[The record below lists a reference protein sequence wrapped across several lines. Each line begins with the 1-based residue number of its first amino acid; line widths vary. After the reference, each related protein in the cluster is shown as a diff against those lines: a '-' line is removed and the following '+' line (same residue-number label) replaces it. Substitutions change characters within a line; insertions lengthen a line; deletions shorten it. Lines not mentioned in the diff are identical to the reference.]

1 MFNRNR
7 DRVLSI
13 GIKSLGLRCT
23 PEKNMDVKLDSME
36 QKLGNIETKLEQIR
50 QMVLEQQS
58 RPVVTVEQIRELFR
72 EEQARRNR
80 HRRGRP

>member
-1 MFNRNR
+1 MFRRNR
-7 DRVLSI
+7 DWILSI

-80 HRRGRP
+80 HCRGRP